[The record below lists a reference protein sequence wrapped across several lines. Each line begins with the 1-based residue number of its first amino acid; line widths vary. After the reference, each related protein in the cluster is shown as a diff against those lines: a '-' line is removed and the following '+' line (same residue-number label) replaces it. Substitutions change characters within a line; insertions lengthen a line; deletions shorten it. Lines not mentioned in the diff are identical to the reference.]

1 MAQLGYI
8 AVKNILDAGQLGQSF
23 GFFQPRIAFAQW
35 HDLLPSTPHTS
46 DGQKQSL
53 AHGQTIKKMGSMTD
67 ILGMIPG
74 MGALRGKFNPKDI
87 DERQMARVEA
97 IIHSMTQAER
107 QEPSIINGS
116 RRKRIA
122 DGSGTS
128 PAQVNQLLSQFK
140 QMQKMMKKL
149 SGPGGKRALMGML
162 KG

>member
-1 MAQLGYI
+1 MALEQKI
-8 AVKNILDAGQLGQSF
+8 RKNQF
-23 GFFQPRIAFAQW
+23 
-35 HDLLPSTPHTS
+35 DLNDML
-46 DGQKQSL
+46 QQF
-53 AHGQTIKKMGSMTD
+53 QTIKKMGSMSD
-67 ILGMIPG
+67 IIGMIPG
-74 MGALRGKFNPKDI
+74 MGGLRGKMNAKDI

-97 IIHSMTQAER
+97 IIHSMTLAER
-107 QEPSIINGS
+107 QEPTIINGS

>member
-1 MAQLGYI
+1 MLQ
-8 AVKNILDAGQLGQSF
+8 Q
-23 GFFQPRIAFAQW
+23 FQA
-35 HDLLPSTPHTS
+35 
-46 DGQKQSL
+46 
-53 AHGQTIKKMGSMTD
+53 IKKMGSLTD
-67 ILGMIPG
+67 IIGMVPG

-107 QEPSIINGS
+107 REPTIINGS

-122 DGSGTS
+122 DGSGTTTT
-128 PAQVNQLLSQFK
+128 QVNQLLSQFK
-140 QMQKMMKKL
+140 QMQKMMKKI